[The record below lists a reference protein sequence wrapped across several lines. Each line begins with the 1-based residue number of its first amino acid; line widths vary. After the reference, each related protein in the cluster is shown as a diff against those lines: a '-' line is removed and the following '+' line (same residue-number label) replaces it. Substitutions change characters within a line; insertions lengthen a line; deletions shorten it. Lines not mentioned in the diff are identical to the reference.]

1 MKKTISINISGIL
14 FHIEEDGYASL
25 KKYLEAINK
34 HFSHYEDNQ
43 EIISDI
49 ENRIAEIFLSKL
61 KNNKQVITAD
71 DVTLLIE
78 KMGTISDFK
87 AIEEEQEIPETPKA
101 DEEPKEENDF
111 YKYITP
117 PNDPGSTGYK
127 KLMRM
132 ERGKILAGVCAGIA
146 HYFSIDP
153 LWTRLIAILLLF
165 SGNLKLGG
173 ANFEGFPWNLNFS
186 LSLGFFALIAYIVLW
201 IMLPVS
207 YEDPDQKQVKKL
219 YRNPDDRTLGGV
231 ASGLA
236 AYFGIE
242 VIWARLIFI
251 ALIFAGG
258 SGLVIYLILWIITP
272 MAKSITER
280 IQMKGGAI
288 TLDNI
293 ESTILENLNPI
304 VSKEESTFKKIILA
318 PFRLIGVIINGLG
331 KALGPLGLVLLSIVR
346 ILFGL
351 LIFVIGI
358 SVAVT
363 PIAAIMVYFN
373 LIPAS
378 DTLILDDVKIP
389 TQWINEL
396 MPEWL
401 AIATALIVLIPG
413 LVLIILAISVWVKRS
428 VIDGRFG
435 LIALGIWLLCVGAV
449 AFQAPSVVKQ
459 FKSEA
464 SVTQTDDIVLEND
477 ILVIATEEN
486 SNKMSPK
493 QQIKLQINGKDSGN
507 ITLIQELKSRG
518 KNLEDAKLNAQ
529 EIPYTYQLQD
539 SILILDRSLDYS
551 KIGKFRV
558 QELDLILEIPY
569 DQVFVLDKTTIPVI
583 RNTLT
588 KNGYKIRDV
597 STRHYWVFNE
607 DGLLCLNCSSE
618 HKKSTADSLSRVRF
632 SQLTR

>member
-71 DVTLLIE
+71 DVSKLIE

-87 AIEEEQEIPETPKA
+87 AIEEEQENLETPKA
-101 DEEPKEENDF
+101 EESSKENDF

-117 PNDPGSTGYK
+117 PNDPNATGYK

-132 ERGKILAGVCAGIA
+132 EKGKILGGVCAGIA

-173 ANFEGFPWNLNFS
+173 TSFEGFPWNLNFS
-186 LSLGFFALIAYIVLW
+186 LSLGLFALIAYVVLW
-201 IMLPVS
+201 VLLPVS
-207 YEDPDQKQVKKL
+207 FEDPDQKQIKKL

-242 VIWARLIFI
+242 VLWARLIFI

-331 KALGPLGLVLLSIVR
+331 KALGPLGLVLLSILRV
-346 ILFGL
+346 LFGL

-358 SVAVT
+358 SIAIT
-363 PIAAIMVYFN
+363 PIAAISVYFN
-373 LIPAS
+373 VIPTS
-378 DTLILDDVKIP
+378 DTILFDGVKIP

-401 AIATALIVLIPG
+401 AIITALIVLIPG

-428 VIDGRFG
+428 VIDGRSG
-435 LIALGIWLLCVGAV
+435 LIALGIWLLCVGAA
-449 AFQAPSVVKQ
+449 AFQAPGVVKE
-459 FKSEA
+459 FKAEA
-464 SVTQTDDIVLEND
+464 SISQSDEIEFGHN
-477 ILVIATEEN
+477 ILVISTEEN
-486 SNKMSPK
+486 SDKMSLSN
-493 QQIKLQINGKDSGN
+493 QIKLQITGKDTGI
-507 ITLIQELKSRG
+507 ITLIKELRSRG
-518 KNLEDAKLNAQ
+518 KSYNDAKTNAQ
-529 EIPYTYQLQD
+529 EIPYNYQLQD
-539 SILILDRSLDYS
+539 SLLILDRSLDYS
-551 KIGKFRV
+551 KLEKFRV

-569 DQVFVLDKTTIPVI
+569 DQVFILDKTTIPVI

-588 KNGYKIRDV
+588 KNGYKIRDIN
-597 STRHYWVFNE
+597 SKHYWVFNQ

-618 HKKSTADSLSRVRF
+618 HKQSKVDSLSRAKF
-632 SQLTR
+632 PQLTR